1 MCLFCKIAKKQIPS
15 DIVYEN
21 DEIIAFKDINPQALV
36 HVLIV
41 PKIHIKNVG
50 EINKEN
56 AYILSDIHLAANEV
70 AKKMGIYDD
79 GYRLITNCG
88 EIAGQT
94 VMHLHYHLLGG
105 EKLSLKII

>member
-1 MCLFCKIAKKQIPS
+1 MCLFYKIIKKEIPS

-36 HVLIV
+36 HVLLV
-41 PKIHIKNVG
+41 PKVHIKNVG
-50 EINKEN
+50 EITKEN
-56 AYILSDIHLAANEV
+56 VHIVGDIHMAANEV
-70 AKKMGIYDD
+70 AKKMGIYND

-88 EIAGQT
+88 ESAGQT

-105 EKLSLKII
+105 EKLSDKII